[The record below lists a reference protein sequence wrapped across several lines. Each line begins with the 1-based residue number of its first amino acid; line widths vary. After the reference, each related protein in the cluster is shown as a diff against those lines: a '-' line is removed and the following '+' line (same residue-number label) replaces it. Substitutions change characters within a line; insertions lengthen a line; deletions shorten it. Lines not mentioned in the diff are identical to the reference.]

1 MSEEFADLCLI
12 GREGLSM
19 LEEGNSER
27 ARGPEGRF
35 LCWSAL
41 VPDPTRRDGWLWC
54 LTLSRVVTWDEE
66 VAISTCWSV
75 GAGEHHFLLGCMA
88 SSW

>member
-1 MSEEFADLCLI
+1 
-12 GREGLSM
+12 M

-41 VPDPTRRDGWLWC
+41 VPGPTRRDGWLWC
-54 LTLSRVVTWDEE
+54 QTLSRVKNWKE
-66 VAISTCWSV
+66 VLRLAYV
-75 GAGEHHFLLGCMA
+75 GVLALVRILSFWGV
-88 SSW
+88 